1 MQVWNNLKF
10 GNLWDSSPK
19 TYCYMWN
26 ENFDNFNHAMFNF
39 YLKVLLAFC
48 EACGLD
54 SRRKWNLKNT
64 ASHQV

>member
-1 MQVWNNLKF
+1 
-10 GNLWDSSPK
+10 
-19 TYCYMWN
+19 MWN

-54 SRRKWNLKNT
+54 SRRK
-64 ASHQV
+64 